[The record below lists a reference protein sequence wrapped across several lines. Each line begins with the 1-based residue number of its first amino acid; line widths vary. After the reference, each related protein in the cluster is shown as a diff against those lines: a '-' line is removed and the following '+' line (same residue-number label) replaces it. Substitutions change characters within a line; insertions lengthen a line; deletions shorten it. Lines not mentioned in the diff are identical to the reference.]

1 LFDHPDCVQVR
12 EQDNK
17 RREREELGG

>member
-1 LFDHPDCVQVR
+1 MFDHPDCVRIR
-12 EQDNK
+12 EQDNQ